1 MLGEDFEEE
10 QIDDS
15 SPPRNLFKQKKS
27 SQEEKTEYSTKKKK
41 DKPKKHS
48 KKTECDNCKSLK
60 QKINELE
67 QLNEE
72 LLKIKEKLSR
82 KNEELSQ
89 RNEELIS
96 KNNELISNNIQLKEE
111 NNKLQSKNNELIEEQ
126 SGYKTEISGL
136 KKQLVSKINEISL
149 ITKEKEKFSPSS
161 NNSLNKKD
169 ETKTTTMNA
178 DVFSLNSDSIPPKKD
193 EINNMNK
200 YCTLDIF
207 NELKMKVEAL
217 SSKVNELEKWKN
229 NMLLNDANSKKKS
242 RGRKTTSIDKSDK
255 NDLSSRHR
263 GSRSK
268 KLMEST
274 DKLSKSLIIN
284 QNSIMD
290 HSNLHE
296 MTDDNDMNNNKR
308 RDSNSKMNKSFSKKK
323 NKEIEK
329 KNNNNQRF
337 NSKIIIDVDD
347 LDLIARGLVKD
358 ELDSLKNLRVG
369 YKLVY
374 RASDHGE
381 EAEVFHKRCDNIE
394 GSLTVIKTKE
404 GNIFGG
410 YTSLSWS
417 SENKAKKKE
426 DENAFVFSLDLEKLY
441 FESDKKELSIFC
453 DENRGPC
460 FIGMFIVEENTS
472 ENQWKIQVFSG
483 DDSPFEKNEEFEVE
497 ELEIFQVI
505 VDYNK

>member
-1 MLGEDFEEE
+1 MSTTKSTETTNKDGTTITTQKESSIKHYGHRKIDFGKKA
-10 QIDDS
+10 DDS
-15 SPPRNLFKQKKS
+15 
-27 SQEEKTEYSTKKKK
+27 
-41 DKPKKHS
+41 DH
-48 KKTECDNCKSLK
+48 
-60 QKINELE
+60 
-67 QLNEE
+67 
-72 LLKIKEKLSR
+72 
-82 KNEELSQ
+82 
-89 RNEELIS
+89 
-96 KNNELISNNIQLKEE
+96 
-111 NNKLQSKNNELIEEQ
+111 
-126 SGYKTEISGL
+126 
-136 KKQLVSKINEISL
+136 
-149 ITKEKEKFSPSS
+149 
-161 NNSLNKKD
+161 
-169 ETKTTTMNA
+169 
-178 DVFSLNSDSIPPKKD
+178 
-193 EINNMNK
+193 
-200 YCTLDIF
+200 
-207 NELKMKVEAL
+207 
-217 SSKVNELEKWKN
+217 
-229 NMLLNDANSKKKS
+229 
-242 RGRKTTSIDKSDK
+242 
-255 NDLSSRHR
+255 
-263 GSRSK
+263 
-268 KLMEST
+268 
-274 DKLSKSLIIN
+274 LSKSLIIEQKLRN
-284 QNSIMD
+284 NFASDPNISTSNITNGYNVNYESSRKENIKMDKSFFKKDKDRDSIKSKGID
-290 HSNLHE
+290 KLKNGI
-296 MTDDNDMNNNKR
+296 NNKQ
-308 RDSNSKMNKSFSKKK
+308 
-323 NKEIEK
+323 
-329 KNNNNQRF
+329 QRF
-337 NSKIIIDVDD
+337 NSKIMTNIED

-417 SENKAKKKE
+417 SESKAKKKE